1 MSKIARWCFRRR
13 FAVIAIWVVSLAGLA
28 VLSQAIKSD
37 YNDSFSLPG
46 TGSTTAQQLLTEA
59 VPAQAGDSDTVVWR
73 VASGTVRD
81 PAVANRMTG
90 ALDRIAAMPS
100 VAAVLSPYRPHG
112 AVQISADGRI
122 AYAVVD
128 FTKQAN
134 DLAKADITRVIDA
147 AEAARQP
154 GLDVQLGGQ
163 AIENTE
169 QSSLGVSSAVGVLA
183 AAVVLFIAFG
193 SLLAMSLPL
202 VTAIAG
208 VGGGLL
214 AIAPLTHVMNV
225 VDFAP
230 ILGALIGLGVGIDY
244 ALFIVTRHRRGLQSG
259 LTTEEAAVTA
269 LNTSGRAV
277 LFAGSTVCI
286 ALLGILVLNVNFL
299 NGLAVASALTV
310 VCTVLAA
317 VTLLPALLGVFGRRV
332 LSRRQRRRIGS
343 GGGLISGGGEL
354 ITARSAWVR
363 WAGLVQR
370 RPAVLAVA
378 AAVVMLVLAIPVL
391 QLRLGSSDQGNDAP
405 STTTRQAYDL
415 LADGFGPGFN
425 GPLILVAQTH
435 GAASSAALGVLV
447 RELPRVPDVA
457 TVSSLAVRDGTSV
470 IQVTPLTSPEDART
484 STLISALRDVT
495 IPAAER
501 GTSLRVYVG
510 GVTATFADFATVVD
524 GKLPWFLAAIIGLSF
539 LLLVLAFRSVLIPA
553 TAAVMNLLAAAASF
567 GVLTA
572 FFQWGWGTSV
582 FGMGKAGPVEA
593 FLPVVTLAI
602 LFGLSMDY
610 QVFLVSRMNEE
621 WARRRETT
629 RRENGT
635 AVRVGQVETARVITA
650 AATIM
655 ICVFVT
661 FSLMGQRD
669 VAEFGIG
676 LAAAVALDAFILRTI
691 LVPAAMHLFGTAN
704 WWLPRCLDR
713 RMPHLSIEPPEQ
725 APAPPREPVPV
736 R

>member
-1 MSKIARWCFRRR
+1 MAKIARWCFRRR
-13 FAVIAIWVVSLAGLA
+13 FLVITLWVVALAGLA
-28 VLSQAIKSD
+28 VLSQAVKSD

-46 TGSTTAQQLLTEA
+46 TGSTTAQQLLA
-59 VPAQAGDSDTVVWR
+59 KAIPAQSGDSDTIVWR
-73 VASGTVRD
+73 VSAGTVR
-81 PAVANRMTG
+81 ASAIESRMTG
-90 ALDRIAAMPS
+90 TLNRIAAMPE
-100 VAAVLSPYRPHG
+100 VAVVASPYGPHG
-112 AVQISADGRI
+112 AAQISKDGRI
-122 AYAVVD
+122 AYATVD
-128 FTKQAN
+128 FTEQAN
-134 DLAKADITRVIDA
+134 ALAKADITRVIDA

-163 AIENTE
+163 AIESTE
-169 QSSLGVSSAVGVLA
+169 QTSLGVSSTVGVLA

-202 VTAIAG
+202 ITAIAG

-214 AIAPLTHVMNV
+214 AITPLTHAMNV

-259 LTTEEAAVTA
+259 LAPEQAAVTA

-286 ALLGILVLNVNFL
+286 ALLGILVLNVSFL
-299 NGLAVASALTV
+299 NGLAVASAVTV
-310 VCTVLAA
+310 VFTVLAA
-317 VTLLPALLGVFGRRV
+317 VTLLPALLGVFGMRV
-332 LSRRQRRRIGS
+332 LSRRQRRHIGDP
-343 GGGLISGGGEL
+343 
-354 ITARSAWVR
+354 ITARSAWAR
-363 WAGLVQR
+363 WARIVQR
-370 RPAVLAVA
+370 RPALLAVA

-425 GPLILVAQTH
+425 GPLILVAQSSDAAD
-435 GAASSAALGVLV
+435 GAALRTLV
-447 RELPRVPDVA
+447 SELPRVPDVA
-457 TVSSLAVRDGTSV
+457 AVAPLAARDGTEV
-470 IQVTPLTSPEDART
+470 IQVTPLTSPEDSRT
-484 STLISALRDVT
+484 STLISTLRDAT

-524 GKLPWFLAAIIGLSF
+524 AKLPWFLTAIIGLSF
-539 LLLVLAFRSVLIPA
+539 LLLVLAFRSLLIPA
-553 TAAVMNLLAAAASF
+553 TAAVMNLLAAGASF

-572 FFQWGWGTSV
+572 FFQWGWGTGV
-582 FGMGKAGPVEA
+582 FGMGQAGPVEA

-621 WARRRETT
+621 WAHRRDPS
-629 RRENGT
+629 RRGNGV
-635 AVRVGQVETARVITA
+635 AVRTGQIETARVITA

-661 FSLMGQRD
+661 FSLLGQRD

-676 LAAAVALDAFILRTI
+676 LAAAVALDAFILRTV

-704 WWLPRCLDR
+704 WWLPGWLER
-713 RMPHLSIEPPEQ
+713 RLPHLSIEPPED
-725 APAPPREPVPV
+725 APAPAREPVPA